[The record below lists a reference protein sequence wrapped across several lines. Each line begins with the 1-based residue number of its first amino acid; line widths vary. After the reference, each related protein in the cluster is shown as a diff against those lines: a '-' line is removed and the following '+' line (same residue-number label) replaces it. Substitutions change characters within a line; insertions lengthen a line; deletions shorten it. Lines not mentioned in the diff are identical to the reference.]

1 MSFDDSIRLVKTT
14 MDELMRGNPAPL
26 LAALTE
32 DAVIKAVIPDGTPI
46 SGAFRGR
53 EGFLRYLRALDE
65 VMEIL
70 DLQIHD
76 YTASAGHVVILG
88 FERARV
94 RRTGKLMEYDFATVI
109 GIDQG
114 NITKVVALADM
125 SAIVDAYRTDGAP

>member
-1 MSFDDSIRLVKTT
+1 MSFDDNIKLVKTT

-26 LAALTE
+26 LAAITD

-46 SGAFRGR
+46 SGEFRGR
-53 EGFLRYLRALDE
+53 EGFLRYFQALGE

-70 DLQIHD
+70 EVQTHD

-94 RRTGKLMEYDFATVI
+94 RRTGKLLECDIATVI
-109 GIDQG
+109 GVDHG
-114 NITKVVALADM
+114 KITRLVALADM
-125 SAIVDAYRTDGAP
+125 SAIVDAYRPDGAR

>member
-1 MSFDDSIRLVKTT
+1 MSFDDNIELVKTT

-26 LAALTE
+26 LAAITE

-46 SGAFRGR
+46 SGEFRGR
-53 EGFLRYLRALDE
+53 EGFLRYFQALSE

-70 DLQIHD
+70 EVQTHD

-94 RRTGKLMEYDFATVI
+94 RRTGRLLACDIATVI
-109 GIDQG
+109 GVDQG
-114 NITKVVALADM
+114 KITRLVALADM
-125 SAIVDAYRTDGAP
+125 SAIVDAYRTDGAR